1 MTERAFKFN
10 SPIITMRPE
19 GDQRGVVII
28 PVNAVV
34 AVVAGDINGR
44 EKFVKVRYQDQILNM
59 FATDLRDR
67 GEEVMK
73 NSA

>member
-1 MTERAFKFN
+1 MAERAFKFN
-10 SPIITMRPE
+10 SPVITMRSE
-19 GDQRGVVII
+19 GDQHGVVII

-59 FATDLRDR
+59 FVTDLRDR